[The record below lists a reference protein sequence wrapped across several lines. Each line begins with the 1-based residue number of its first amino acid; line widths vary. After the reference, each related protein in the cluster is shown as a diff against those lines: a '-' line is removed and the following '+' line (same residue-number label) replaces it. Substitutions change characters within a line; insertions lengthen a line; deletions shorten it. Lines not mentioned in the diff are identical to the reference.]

1 MTPRQFITS
10 SEWRE
15 LLGPL
20 VSEVPANT
28 SVRAGG
34 GVGLKV
40 LVHEITQ
47 KKERR
52 HQKQGRR
59 NHGLQGVMKNDSW

>member
-10 SEWRE
+10 AEWRE

-20 VSEVPANT
+20 VSEVPANS
-28 SVRAGG
+28 SVRTGG
-34 GVGLKV
+34 RVGLKV
-40 LVHEITQ
+40 LVNEITQ
-47 KKERR
+47 EKERR
-52 HQKQGRR
+52 RQKQGRK